1 MTYKVVIT
9 KFAQSQIESYVDYI
23 LKTFKSNQAAK
34 DLISDFKDTVKSLS
48 FLAGSL
54 TLLDDSELRKRSIRK
69 INLKKHRYLI
79 LYRIVNNVVSVEAVY
94 HVLQDYNNIFTNR

>member
-69 INLKKHRYLI
+69 IN
-79 LYRIVNNVVSVEAVY
+79 
-94 HVLQDYNNIFTNR
+94 

>member
-1 MTYKVVIT
+1 ML
-9 KFAQSQIESYVDYI
+9 DYI

-69 INLKKHRYLI
+69 INLKKHMNSL
-79 LYRIVNNVVSVEAVY
+79 LN
-94 HVLQDYNNIFTNR
+94 QDFHMHQIPF